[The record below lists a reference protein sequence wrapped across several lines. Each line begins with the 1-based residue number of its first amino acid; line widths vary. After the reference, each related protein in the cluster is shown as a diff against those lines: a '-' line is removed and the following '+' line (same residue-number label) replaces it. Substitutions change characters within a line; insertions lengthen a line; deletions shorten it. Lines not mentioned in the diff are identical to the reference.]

1 MKQSNYDIWDLE
13 NYKVDEPNKY
23 SNDIDK
29 NLQFDYWHREQAIK
43 DLFVTTSDPN
53 VKQVL
58 RFAME
63 LNNQYRDETMK
74 LYNVLNGV
82 SDSLKGV
89 KELVN
94 QGIINAY
101 L

>member
-23 SNDIDK
+23 SDLIDK
-29 NLQFDYWHREQAIK
+29 NSQFDYWHREQAIK

>member
-13 NYKVDEPNKY
+13 NYKVEEPNKY
-23 SNDIDK
+23 SNVIDK
-29 NLQFDYWHREQAIK
+29 NSQFDYFNREGAIR
-43 DLFVTTSDPN
+43 DLFKTTTDPN

-63 LNNQYRDETMK
+63 LNNQYRSETKK
-74 LYNVLNGV
+74 LYNILNGLD
-82 SDSLKGV
+82 DSLRGI

-94 QGIINAY
+94 QGILNSY
-101 L
+101 F

>member
-23 SNDIDK
+23 SDLIDK
-29 NLQFDYWHREQAIK
+29 NIYFDYWHREQAIK

-63 LNNQYRDETMK
+63 LNNQYRDEAMK

-94 QGIINAY
+94 QGIINTY

>member
-23 SNDIDK
+23 SDLIDK
-29 NLQFDYWHREQAIK
+29 NIYFDYWHREQAIK

-63 LNNQYRDETMK
+63 LNNQYRDEAMK

-82 SDSLKGV
+82 NDSLKGV

-94 QGIINAY
+94 QGLINTY

>member
-13 NYKVDEPNKY
+13 NYKVDEPNNY
-23 SNDIDK
+23 SDLIDK
-29 NLQFDYWHREQAIK
+29 NSQFDYWHREQAIK

-63 LNNQYRDETMK
+63 LNNQYRHEAME
-74 LYNVLNGV
+74 LYYILNTIKV
-82 SDSLKGV
+82 SMRTILNNT
-89 KELVN
+89 E
-94 QGIINAY
+94 NAIDKTY

>member
-23 SNDIDK
+23 SDLIDK
-29 NLQFDYWHREQAIK
+29 NSQFDYWHREQAIK

-94 QGIINAY
+94 QGILNSY
-101 L
+101 F

>member
-23 SNDIDK
+23 SDLIDK
-29 NLQFDYWHREQAIK
+29 NIYFDYWHREQAIR

>member
-1 MKQSNYDIWDLE
+1 MQNKYGIWDLE
-13 NYKVDEPNKY
+13 NYKVDEPNNY
-23 SNDIDK
+23 SDLIDK
-29 NLQFDYWHREQAIK
+29 NICFDYWHREQAIK

-63 LNNQYRDETMK
+63 LNNQYRSEAMK
-74 LYNVLNGV
+74 LYNILNGV
-82 SDSLKGV
+82 NDSLNGV

-94 QGIINAY
+94 QGLINTY

>member
-23 SNDIDK
+23 SNVVDK
-29 NLQFDYWHREQAIK
+29 KVQFDYFNREGAIR
-43 DLFVTTSDPN
+43 DLFETTTDPN

-63 LNNQYRDETMK
+63 LNNQYRHEAME
-74 LYNVLNGV
+74 LYYILN
-82 SDSLKGV
+82 
-89 KELVN
+89 
-94 QGIINAY
+94 IIQSSMRTILNNTKNAIDKAY